1 MFKHFLAVGHYLS
14 MVLRGVLE
22 IVCGAELAH
31 QAILKI
37 TVRDLDLAASTLK
50 APQRCRMS

>member
-1 MFKHFLAVGHYLS
+1 

-37 TVRDLDLAASTLK
+37 AVRDLDLAASTLK